1 MRDSIR
7 RIIGCPVCKEGLLDI
22 DRGFSCPKCRR
33 LYEADGDV
41 PILLTEEQRKALSCD
56 LSTEKGRQMKKEYGA
71 AGTFLSRLS
80 PTVHYN
86 LENCWKQVCEHKENP
101 YILSVGGGP
110 KREHPVLINLNIG
123 TFRNVDIVGDAH
135 KLPIKSG
142 VLDGIVCNA
151 VLEHCKHPWDVA
163 SEFRKALRPGGY
175 LFAETPFL
183 QPVHAYPADYF
194 RFTVDGLR
202 SLFCD
207 FHELEAGVII
217 GPTTMLTVLI
227 RKYFEFL
234 LPGRPLKQLVKL
246 IGAAVSY
253 PVNRLDLLMRKR
265 KHLET
270 LASGVYFLG
279 RSRT

>member
-1 MRDSIR
+1 MRLSA
-7 RIIGCPVCKEGLLDI
+7 L
-22 DRGFSCPKCRR
+22 FQ
-33 LYEADGDV
+33 
-41 PILLTEEQRKALSCD
+41 ILLTEECRNALSGS
-56 LSTEKGRQMKKEYGA
+56 LSTEEGLRMKKEYGA

-151 VLEHCKHPWDVA
+151 VLEHCKRPWDVA

-227 RKYFEFL
+227 RKYMEL
-234 LPGRPLKQLVKL
+234 IMPGRIIKKLVRLTFGAIAFPL
-246 IGAAVSY
+246 
-253 PVNRLDLLMRKR
+253 NRLDLILRK
-265 KHLET
+265 KKGIET
-270 LASGVYFLG
+270 LAGRVYFLG
-279 RSRT
+279 KNPA